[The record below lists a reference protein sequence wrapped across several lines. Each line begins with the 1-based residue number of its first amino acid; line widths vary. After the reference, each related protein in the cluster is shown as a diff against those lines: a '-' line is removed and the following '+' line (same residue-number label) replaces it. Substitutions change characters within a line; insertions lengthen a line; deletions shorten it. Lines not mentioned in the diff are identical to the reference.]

1 MLRGPETKLRQL
13 AAELRSRRWVQH
25 AYFEDKIDFATGLTR
40 PALCLE
46 VAAYE
51 QRPRL
56 LAYLG
61 ALEEDF
67 TFYNCDLDISS
78 YYLYGRKLL
87 PCCWY
92 DLEISGDRL
101 AAATALEAQFQED
114 IALPPLAAL
123 ELTLTRDHL
132 IPLGSGNGLALTWEG
147 RTVELRGRGRTRTA
161 G

>member
-1 MLRGPETKLRQL
+1 MVLWFLTADGRRLRLTDAFTYRLYAQGPETKLRQL
-13 AAELRSRRWVQH
+13 ASQLRSRHWVQH

-46 VAAYE
+46 LAAYE

-67 TFYNCDLDISS
+67 SFYNCDLDISS
-78 YYLYGRKLL
+78 YYLYCRKLF

-92 DLEISGDRL
+92 ELQSQATDGGRGHCPGGAVPGRYCR
-101 AAATALEAQFQED
+101 AAACRPGTHP
-114 IALPPLAAL
+114 LPG
-123 ELTLTRDHL
+123 T
-132 IPLGSGNGLALTWEG
+132 I
-147 RTVELRGRGRTRTA
+147 
-161 G
+161 